1 MMEHIIIEV
10 GFVDGNYSA
19 HLPQLPGCVTVGSS
33 LKEIENNMAEL
44 VPFHL
49 EGQKDSRGEVPTIFN
64 GEYKFIFKLS
74 IEAMINYYSGIFT
87 KAALSRITGINER
100 QLWHYSAGLHKPR
113 PQQRKRIEEGLH
125 RLGEELISLTL

>member
-1 MMEHIIIEV
+1 MEQIIIEV

-33 LKEIENNMAEL
+33 LKEIENNMSQL
-44 VPFHL
+44 VPFHI
-49 EGQKDSRGEVPTIFN
+49 EGQKDSGGEVPADFN

-74 IEAMINYYSGIFT
+74 IEAMINYYSGVFT

-100 QLWHYSAGLHKPR
+100 QLWHYAAGLHKPR
-113 PQQRKRIEEGLH
+113 PQQCKRIEEGLH

>member
-1 MMEHIIIEV
+1 MENIIVEI

-33 LKEIENNMAEL
+33 LKEIENNMIEI

-49 EGQKDSRGEVPTIFN
+49 EGQKESGGEIPEVFN
-64 GEYKFIFKLS
+64 QPYKFIYKLS

-100 QLWHYSAGLHKPR
+100 QLWHYAAGLRKPR

>member
-1 MMEHIIIEV
+1 MEQVIVEI

-19 HLPQLPGCVTVGSS
+19 HLPQLPGCVTIGSS
-33 LKEIENNMAEL
+33 LKEIEDNMMEI

-49 EGQKDSRGEVPTIFN
+49 EGQKESGGEIPKVFN
-64 GEYKFIFKLS
+64 GSYKFTFKLS

-100 QLWHYSAGLHKPR
+100 QLWHYAAGLRKPR
-113 PQQRKRIEEGLH
+113 PQQRRRIEEGLH

>member
-1 MMEHIIIEV
+1 MEQVIVEV

-19 HLPQLPGCVTVGSS
+19 HLPQLPGCVTIGGS
-33 LKEIENNMAEL
+33 LKEIEDNMVEII
-44 VPFHL
+44 PFHL
-49 EGQKDSRGEVPTIFN
+49 EGQKDRNGEIPIIFN
-64 GEYKFIFKLS
+64 GAYKFVFKLS

-100 QLWHYSAGLHKPR
+100 QLWHYAAGLRKPR
-113 PQQRKRIEEGLH
+113 PQQRKRIEDGLH

>member
-1 MMEHIIIEV
+1 MKEV
-10 GFVDGNYSA
+10 IVEIGFVDGNYSA
-19 HLPQLPGCVTVGSS
+19 HLPQLPGCVTIGSS
-33 LKEIENNMAEL
+33 LKEIENNMIEI

-49 EGQKDSRGEVPTIFN
+49 EGQRESGGEIPSIFK
-64 GEYKFIFKLS
+64 GPYKFVFKLS

-100 QLWHYSAGLHKPR
+100 QLWHYASGLRKPR

>member
-1 MMEHIIIEV
+1 MENIIVEI

-19 HLPQLPGCVTVGSS
+19 HLPELPGCVTVGSS
-33 LKEIENNMAEL
+33 LKEIEDNMMAI

-49 EGQKDSRGEVPTIFN
+49 EGQKESGGMVPDAFN
-64 GEYKFIFKLS
+64 RPYKFIYKLS

-100 QLWHYSAGLHKPR
+100 QLWHYAAGLRKPR

>member
-1 MMEHIIIEV
+1 MEQVIVEI

-19 HLPQLPGCVTVGSS
+19 HLPQLTGCVTVGSS
-33 LKEIENNMAEL
+33 LKEIENSMVEL
-44 VPFHL
+44 VPFHI
-49 EGQKDSRGEVPTIFN
+49 EGQKENGGEVPMIFL
-64 GEYKFIFKLS
+64 GTYKFVFKLS

-100 QLWHYSAGLHKPR
+100 QLWHYASGLRKPR

-125 RLGEELISLTL
+125 RLGEELIALTL

>member
-1 MMEHIIIEV
+1 MMEQIIVEV

-19 HLPQLPGCVTVGSS
+19 HLPQLPGCVTVGTS
-33 LKEIENNMAEL
+33 LKEIEDNMAEI

-49 EGQKDSRGEVPTIFN
+49 EGQKEQGVDVPAIFN

-74 IEAMINYYSGIFT
+74 IEAIINYYSGIFT

-100 QLWHYSAGLHKPR
+100 QLWHYAAGLRKPR

>member
-1 MMEHIIIEV
+1 MEQVIVEI

-33 LKEIENNMAEL
+33 LKEIENSMVEL
-44 VPFHL
+44 VPFHI
-49 EGQKDSRGEVPTIFN
+49 EGQKENGGEVPIVFLGT
-64 GEYKFIFKLS
+64 YKFAFKLS

-100 QLWHYSAGLHKPR
+100 QLWHYASGLRKPR

-125 RLGEELISLTL
+125 RLGEELIALTL

>member
-1 MMEHIIIEV
+1 MKQIVIEV

-33 LKEIENNMAEL
+33 LKEIENNMTQL

-49 EGQKDSRGEVPTIFN
+49 EGQKDSGGEVPAIFN

-100 QLWHYSAGLHKPR
+100 QLWHYAAGLHKPR